1 MNPENN
7 FKAFKIGKNGIV
19 SKDELE
25 LVNFLPYRL
34 SRLAEIISQSLAD
47 LYIDKYQLNIAQ
59 WRVLAWMSHSN
70 EISAKNICAL
80 TSMDKAKVS
89 RAIQV
94 LEGRGLIERSS
105 SPHDHRL
112 HILNL
117 TEKGRL
123 MLSNLIP
130 EALGWEA
137 DLIST
142 LSDSECQV
150 LSKLMMKLEAQAE
163 YMNKSN

>member
-1 MNPENN
+1 M
-7 FKAFKIGKNGIV
+7 F

-25 LVNFLPYRL
+25 LDHFLPYRL
-34 SRLAEIISQSLAD
+34 SRLADIISQSLAD
-47 LYIDKYQLNIAQ
+47 LYIVKYQLNIPQ

-105 SPHDHRL
+105 SPHDNRL
-112 HILNL
+112 QILKL
-117 TEKGRL
+117 TENGRL
-123 MLSNLIP
+123 MLSKLIP
-130 EALGWEA
+130 EARGWES

-142 LSDSECQV
+142 LSDSECQM
-150 LSKLMMKLEAQAE
+150 LSKLMMKLELQAE
-163 YMNKSN
+163 CMNKS